1 MPRIPE
7 ASSIEAVRAAVE
19 AIIPSVEGR
28 PGAAELGV
36 ERHVV
41 DSIEQYLPGF
51 VDLLATLLDAYAADV
66 RPGVGFVGLDVDERG
81 HVFRAMSREESADLR
96 DIIDGLL
103 VFTYGGMYSEW
114 TGYDRE
120 RRTLDRP
127 AAWDDVDYHGP
138 SEGHPDYREDV

>member
-1 MPRIPE
+1 MPE
-7 ASSIEAVRAAVE
+7 QSSIDAVRAAVE
-19 AIIPSVEGR
+19 AIVPSVDGW

-41 DSIEQYLPGF
+41 DSIEQFLPGF

-66 RPGVGFVGLDVDERG
+66 RAGVGFAGLDLNERRE
-81 HVFRAMSREESADLR
+81 VFRAMSTEDSADMR

-114 TGYDRE
+114 TSYDRGTGRLE
-120 RRTLDRP
+120 RP
-127 AAWDDVDYHGP
+127 AAWDRLGYGGP
-138 SEGHPDYREDV
+138 SDGNPEYRQDG